1 MRRTGYNTTEAT
13 QDADRSGRIS
23 RSKAIVVILLV
34 LALPLLWRWTPL
46 HDWVNLQTIIAW
58 QRSVKNDPAAPLYIV
73 AVYLVGSLFF
83 FPITILNLATVFAF
97 GPVWGNVYAIAGWL
111 LSATEGYFL
120 GRLIGR
126 DLLHKLA
133 GDRLGQLIDRA
144 ERHGFWTVLAMRIV
158 PVGPFTLVNLFI
170 GASGIRFR
178 DFFLASLVGRLPGV
192 LTLTLFGVQLET
204 ALREP
209 GLISVALLVFILIV
223 VPLII
228 ARLLK
233 RFADHRT
240 Y

>member
-97 GPVWGNVYAIAGWL
+97 WPGMGKCLRDSRLAFERDRRVFPRPPYRQR
-111 LSATEGYFL
+111 SAPQT
-120 GRLIGR
+120 RR
-126 DLLHKLA
+126 
-133 GDRLGQLIDRA
+133 
-144 ERHGFWTVLAMRIV
+144 
-158 PVGPFTLVNLFI
+158 
-170 GASGIRFR
+170 
-178 DFFLASLVGRLPGV
+178 
-192 LTLTLFGVQLET
+192 
-204 ALREP
+204 
-209 GLISVALLVFILIV
+209 
-223 VPLII
+223 
-228 ARLLK
+228 
-233 RFADHRT
+233 
-240 Y
+240 